1 MRPLKPGMYEPP
13 LEQGCR
19 PAPLRCWRQKLACG
33 LAGRTSILGLWWPP
47 DATSG
52 SVHMF
57 FHKTMQ
63 SLAAT
68 LGNFPLFIDS
78 MRLLRFIAL
87 ASGLLAIICEFASCC
102 SGPTPSV
109 SSQIVASV
117 PHCVTLLGDCLHAR
131 TRIGHIMAR
140 PPIVPNPIP
149 HRPSLSRWQTMV
161 VSKAIS
167 RLLLTERDRGIS

>member
-1 MRPLKPGMYEPP
+1 MPAGSPAL
-13 LEQGCR
+13 LE
-19 PAPLRCWRQKLACG
+19 AILACG
-33 LAGRTSILGLWWPP
+33 WPDEPAFLGCGGRLTQRPEAYTCFSTKLCKVLQLHWE
-47 DATSG
+47 
-52 SVHMF
+52 
-57 FHKTMQ
+57 
-63 SLAAT
+63 
-68 LGNFPLFIDS
+68 NFPLFIDS
-78 MRLLRFIAL
+78 MRLLPFIAL
-87 ASGLLAIICEFASCC
+87 AFGLLAIICEFAASCC
-102 SGPTPSV
+102 SGPTPT